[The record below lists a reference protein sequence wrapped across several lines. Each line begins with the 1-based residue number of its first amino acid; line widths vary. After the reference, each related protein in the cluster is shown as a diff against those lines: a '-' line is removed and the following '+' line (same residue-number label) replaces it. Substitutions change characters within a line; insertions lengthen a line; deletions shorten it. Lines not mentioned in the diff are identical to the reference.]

1 MAGGSAGGAGG
12 ADSGAGA
19 ASGAGPG
26 AGAPTTRRQ
35 LILAVPALLIGVL
48 SALVLFAL
56 DELSELL
63 EHGIWSS
70 LPAAVG
76 LDPSSGWFIFAVLS
90 LTGLAIG
97 LVVRFVPGHGGRDS
111 AATDL
116 ISAPQPLKAL
126 PSLALVAVLGL
137 AGGVSL
143 GPESPIIAI
152 NSGLFVAIMARF
164 LPKVP
169 PQLTVMLAAAGTVG
183 ALFGTPV
190 AAALILTGVVAALPT
205 GGELWDR
212 LFLPLVAAGAGSLTM
227 TLLAHPTF
235 ELGLPVYDTVA
246 PIDILS
252 AAGIA
257 SVAALAGIGCILLF
271 RMLHPL
277 FHRIGNPVL
286 YITLGGMVLG
296 VLGAIGGPLT
306 LFKGLAQM
314 AELLETRSAYGTGQ
328 VLLIIAVKLVALAV
342 AAAAGFRGGH
352 IFPAVFIGVA
362 AGILANL
369 VLPGV
374 PLTLCVAAGVLG
386 LVLAISRDGW
396 IALFLAVIV
405 TGSIA
410 LLPLM
415 CLAVLPAWLLV
426 SKAPPMIIAPPP
438 PPLASAPAAP

>member
-1 MAGGSAGGAGG
+1 
-12 ADSGAGA
+12 
-19 ASGAGPG
+19 
-26 AGAPTTRRQ
+26 
-35 LILAVPALLIGVL
+35 VPALLIGIL

-56 DELSELL
+56 DELSGLL
-63 EHGIWSS
+63 EHGIWSA

-90 LTGLAIG
+90 LTGLAVG
-97 LVVRFVPGHGGRDS
+97 LVVRYVPGHGGQDS
-111 AATDL
+111 ATSDL
-116 ISAPQPLKAL
+116 ISPPQPLRAL

-143 GPESPIIAI
+143 GPESPILAI

-212 LFLPLVAAGAGSLTM
+212 LFLPLVSAGAGSLTM

-235 ELGLPVYDTVA
+235 ALGLPVYDTVA
-246 PIDILS
+246 PMDILS

-257 SVAALAGIGCILLF
+257 SAAALVGIVCILLF
-271 RMLHPL
+271 RVLHPL
-277 FHRIGNPVL
+277 FHRIGSPVL
-286 YITLGGMVLG
+286 YITLGGMMLG

-306 LFKGLAQM
+306 LFKGLDQM
-314 AELLETRSAYGTGQ
+314 VELLETRSSYGTGQ
-328 VLLIIAVKLVALAV
+328 LLIIIAVKLVALAV
-342 AAAAGFRGGH
+342 ASAAGFRGGH
-352 IFPAVFIGVA
+352 IFPAVFLGVA
-362 AGILANL
+362 FGILANL

-386 LVLAISRDGW
+386 LVLALSRDGW

-405 TGSIA
+405 TGSVA
-410 LLPLM
+410 LLPVM
-415 CLAVLPAWLLV
+415 CLAVLPSWLLV
-426 SKAPPMIIAPPP
+426 SKSPPMVVAPQLQPAPPQRTSPRVEPTT
-438 PPLASAPAAP
+438 PA